1 MLSAHCAMPAIATI
15 SATPTSLPA
24 RASCRPKR
32 RCVACSA
39 EGVHQGVQPAREAS
53 RRGVLLGSAA
63 ALLAAPLLAAG
74 PARAGIVQDYLR

>member
-1 MLSAHCAMPAIATI
+1 MPVIATI

-32 RCVACSA
+32 RCVAACSA
-39 EGVHQGVQPAREAS
+39 EGGHQGVQPAQEAS

-63 ALLAAPLLAAG
+63 ALLAAPLLVAG